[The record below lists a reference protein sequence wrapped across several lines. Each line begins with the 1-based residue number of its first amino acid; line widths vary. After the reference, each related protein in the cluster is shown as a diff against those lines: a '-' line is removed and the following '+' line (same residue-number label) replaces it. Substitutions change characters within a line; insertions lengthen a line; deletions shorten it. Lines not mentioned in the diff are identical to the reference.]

1 MSAIEPLVRRAKNA
15 HYPIAF
21 RQEAVRLVRTGL
33 SLQAVTGQ
41 FGLGK
46 TTLRKWVRRA
56 EAAPTLLMRSP
67 RLTLTQKHQVVRE
80 LRDGRLTEDEALRK
94 YGVCLK
100 STLRA
105 WVAAQTAADA
115 AARPPGEPS
124 PDPAGLPEVTRLAT
138 QLRQAQWQLEALH
151 TLIDQAEATYRID
164 IRKKAGAKPSK

>member
-1 MSAIEPLVRRAKNA
+1 MSAVKPPERRARNA
-15 HYPIAF
+15 HYPIAL
-21 RQEAVRLVRTGL
+21 RQEAVRLVGTGL
-33 SLQAVTGQ
+33 SLQAVTAQ

-46 TTLRKWVRRA
+46 TTLRKWLRRA
-56 EAAPTLLMRSP
+56 EVAPTLLMRPP
-67 RLTLTQKHQVVRE
+67 RLTPAQKHLLVRE

-100 STLRA
+100 RTLRA

-115 AARPPGEPS
+115 TDLPPQES
-124 PDPAGLPEVTRLAT
+124 RPDPADLPEAATLAT

-151 TLIDQAEATYRID
+151 TLIDQAEARYHIA